1 MEICKELQFLAAYTF
16 QYSKRPGTPAAQMPD
31 QIPTE
36 VVADR
41 YTRLHEHLNAISQS
55 VNHDVVGSVSEI
67 LVTDVDGD
75 RASGKSRDFRLVHCD
90 STSEMRPGDIAE
102 VRITSAKPHFV
113 LSTGKPVS
121 VRRTRGGDAFESRKR
136 EAESTGV
143 MLGIPTLKSV
153 PAK

>member
-1 MEICKELQFLAAYTF
+1 M
-16 QYSKRPGTPAAQMPD
+16 
-31 QIPTE
+31 
-36 VVADR
+36 
-41 YTRLHEHLNAISQS
+41 
-55 VNHDVVGSVSEI
+55 
-67 LVTDVDGD
+67 TDVEGD

-90 STSEMRPGDIAE
+90 STTDMRPGDIAD

-113 LSTGKPVS
+113 LSTGEPVS
-121 VRRTRGGDAFESRKR
+121 VRRTRGGDAFEARKK